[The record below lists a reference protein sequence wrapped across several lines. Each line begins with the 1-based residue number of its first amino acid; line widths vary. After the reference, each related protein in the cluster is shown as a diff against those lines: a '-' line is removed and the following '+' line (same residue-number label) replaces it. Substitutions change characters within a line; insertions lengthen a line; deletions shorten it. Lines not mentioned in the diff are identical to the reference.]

1 MSFQSRS
8 YTTAIIASGI
18 ALLSFYPKVQA
29 QQTCF
34 LQGMDGQSIDL
45 GHLCGSSMTVHPT
58 AKAKVFQIP
67 IKRRIS
73 GIPTVDVTFNGKH
86 TFEMLFDTGASAIA
100 ITPRMAKILGVQAE
114 AEQISDTAG
123 GTIKFGVGRANSVQA
138 GNLTA
143 QNLRIGIVPTLDEP
157 GLLGQN
163 FYGYYDVTI
172 KQKYIELRPRQ

>member
-1 MSFQSRS
+1 MSIQSFCKTS
-8 YTTAIIASGI
+8 FLVSGL
-18 ALLSFYPKVQA
+18 ALSLPYSQLHA
-29 QQTCF
+29 QQACF
-34 LQGMDGQSIDL
+34 LQGMDGQMIDL
-45 GHLCGSSMTVHPT
+45 GYLCGSNSPANPT
-58 AKAKVFQIP
+58 AKTQVFHIP

-100 ITPRMAKILGVQAE
+100 ITPRMAKVLGIQAE
-114 AEQISDTAG
+114 KEQLSDTAG
-123 GTIKFGVGRANSVQA
+123 GAIKFGVGKANSVQA

-143 QNLRIGIVPTLDEP
+143 QNLRVGIVPTLNEP

-172 KQKYIELRPRQ
+172 KHKVIELRPRQQ